1 MRQPTRRPMMRFSGP
16 TMSACFALT
25 TLTVIVASTIAA
37 APGDE
42 YWDGRFYTKSLSQG
56 ARCAAM
62 GSGREIYVGGSFEAA
77 DDVVA
82 RSIARWDGAEW
93 HPLVEGLNGSV
104 IALIF
109 DNSGNL
115 YAGGNFENAGGDP
128 DADHVAVWDGSTWS
142 SLGGSGSGL
151 GSSVKAFAFDS
162 SGDLVAGGTFTDAG
176 GDPDADRIAVWNGSV
191 WSSIGG
197 PGSGVGSNVEAVAFS
212 PGGTLIIG
220 GAFSNAGGV
229 AAADHIAAW
238 NGSSWA
244 ALGGG
249 LNNWVHTLAY
259 NDNGD
264 LLVGGAFTDAGGDPD
279 ADKIAVWS
287 SPTWSSVG
295 GAGSGLSGS
304 VAAIGITSTGRI
316 FIGGTF
322 TNAGGDP
329 DADRVA
335 RWSPTSG
342 WISMDGP
349 GSGLNSSVEGLIID
363 DGNLPIVLGDF
374 QNAGGHEDA
383 DFVAR
388 WSSGDWAALSRDSLP
403 EGSGLNDYV
412 YSVAFD
418 RSGRLYAGGEFS
430 DAGGDPAAD
439 FIAVWDHS
447 GWMAMGPEGSLD
459 GYVYAILENTDGD
472 MVVGGDFQDA
482 GGDPDADYIALW
494 NGVTWSSMGG
504 SGSGLGNP
512 VHALVLTDDGRVFA
526 GGEFYDA
533 GGDPDGDNV
542 AVWDGVSWSALV
554 GPGGGIEN
562 TVMDLAVDDAGNL
575 YAGGVFT
582 DAGGDPDAD
591 RVAKWDGTSW
601 TSLGGPGS
609 GIDSNVYSL
618 AVDDL
623 GRVFAGGYFFDFGG
637 NPDANC
643 IVMWNGANWDSLGGG
658 FNNFVRDLSIDG
670 AGNLYAVGE
679 FDSDY
684 EPGHPDHIAM
694 WDGVFW
700 SPLGSGLD
708 DDVYAIAYDGG
719 YNLFVG
725 GYFYVAGDTPSSQVG
740 LYTGATPA
748 GLLFVDGFESGDTS
762 AWSGTAFP

>member
-1 MRQPTRRPMMRFSGP
+1 MRFSGP
-16 TMSACFALT
+16 TMSACFSLT

-128 DADHVAVWDGSTWS
+128 DADHVAVWDGSTWG
-142 SLGGSGSGL
+142 SLGGPGSGL
-151 GSSVKAFAFDS
+151 NARVKSFAFDS

-176 GDPDADRIAVWNGSV
+176 GDPDADRIAVWDGSA

-197 PGSGVGSNVEAVAFS
+197 PDSGVGSNVEAIAFS

-220 GAFSNAGGV
+220 GGFSNAGGV
-229 AAADHIAAW
+229 TAADHIAAW
-238 NGSSWA
+238 SGSSWT
-244 ALGGG
+244 ALGSG
-249 LNNWVHTLAY
+249 LNGWVNALAY
-259 NDNGD
+259 DANGD
-264 LLVGGAFTDAGGDPD
+264 LYVGGTFTDAGGDPD
-279 ADKIAVWS
+279 ADQIAVWS

-295 GAGSGLSGS
+295 GAGSGLNSRVS
-304 VAAIGITSTGRI
+304 TIGISGTGKV
-316 FIGGTF
+316 FIGGSF
-322 TNAGGDP
+322 TDAGGDP

-349 GSGLNSSVEGLIID
+349 GSGLGNTVEAIMID
-363 DGNLPIVLGDF
+363 DGNLPVVVGNF
-374 QNAGGHEDA
+374 TCAGGHEDA
-383 DFVAR
+383 DFIAR
-388 WSSGDWAALSRDSLP
+388 WSSGDWAALSRSSLP
-403 EGSGLNDYV
+403 EGSGLNHYV
-412 YSVAFD
+412 WAVAVD
-418 RSGRLYAGGEFS
+418 SRGRLFAGGEFR

-439 FIAVWDHS
+439 YIAVWDNS

-459 GYVYAILENTDGD
+459 GYVYAILENADGHI
-472 MVVGGDFQDA
+472 VAGGEFYDA

-504 SGSGLGNP
+504 SGTGLDSA
-512 VHALVLTDDGRVFA
+512 VHALVLADDGRVFA

-533 GGDPDGDNV
+533 GGDPDADYV
-542 AVWDGVSWSALV
+542 AVWNGVTWGALV
-554 GPGGGIEN
+554 GPGGGIDN
-562 TVMDLAVDDAGNL
+562 TVLDLVVDDAGNL
-575 YAGGVFT
+575 YAGGKFD
-582 DAGGDPDAD
+582 DAGNDLDAD
-591 RVAKWDGTSW
+591 GVAKWDGTSW

-609 GIDSNVYSL
+609 GIDSDVYSV

-623 GRVFAGGYFFDFGG
+623 GRVYVGGDFFDFGG
-637 NPDANC
+637 NPDANG
-643 IVMWNGANWDSLGGG
+643 IVMWNGASWDALGSGL
-658 FNNFVRDLSIDG
+658 NHIAWDLAIDG
-670 AGNLYAVGE
+670 VGNLYAVGE
-679 FDSDY
+679 FDSEN

-694 WDGVFW
+694 WDGVSW
-700 SPLGSGLD
+700 SHLGSGLD
-708 DDVYAIAYDGG
+708 DDVFAMAYDGG
-719 YNLFVG
+719 FDLLVG
-725 GYFYVAGDTPSSQVG
+725 GYFYVAGDKPSSHVG

-762 AWSGTAFP
+762 AWSQ